1 MASEDLSRVTELVV
15 SPVTLSHFTLLVYL
29 TSISDHLSAS
39 PPLHDILH
47 TIVSLKLCFHL
58 VWLIQSSTQSLWVWT
73 VKTTKC
79 LVAAPLKCITLLWL
93 YCFIDLDLC
102 VFLLSVY
109 TLGNGENTNV
119 HLQKVVFFLSSLLS
133 SYFLFFFC
141 QTTWLMVSNYTEGKI
156 DRVTIIVLKWRV
168 AVALVN
174 VVQENKT
181 FPWAALPR
189 GTWERMLWCLLL
201 VCRHVAN
208 KDDSD
213 SANKRNVCYFMEY
226 GGSWRGK
233 EEILR

>member
-58 VWLIQSSTQSLWVWT
+58 VWLIQSSSQSLWVWT

-119 HLQKVVFFLSSLLS
+119 HLQKVVFFFSSLLS
-133 SYFLFFFC
+133 SYFLFF
-141 QTTWLMVSNYTEGKI
+141 LPNNMI
-156 DRVTIIVLKWRV
+156 DGFKL
-168 AVALVN
+168 
-174 VVQENKT
+174 
-181 FPWAALPR
+181 
-189 GTWERMLWCLLL
+189 
-201 VCRHVAN
+201 
-208 KDDSD
+208 
-213 SANKRNVCYFMEY
+213 Y
-226 GGSWRGK
+226 RGK
-233 EEILR
+233 DWQSYHYRLKVKGCCCSRERCARKQDVSLGSFTQRHLGAHAVMSLVSVQTRGQ